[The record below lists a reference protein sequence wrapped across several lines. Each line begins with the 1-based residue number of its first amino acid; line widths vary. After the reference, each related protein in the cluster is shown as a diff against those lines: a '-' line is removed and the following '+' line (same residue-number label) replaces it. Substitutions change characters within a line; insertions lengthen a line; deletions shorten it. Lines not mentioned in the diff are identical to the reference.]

1 MEVTEVDAGNGGR
14 RYNFLATNVSHAV
27 VVRIFYIIFNFVLPA
42 VNVCR
47 FDRYDHLDTVR
58 LICRYFSK
66 QVRLGQTLL
75 VVGNDDN
82 VLHAVFAQNH
92 LVVRCVGSRRF
103 RADTEPADTLAC
115 ESASLVVVIVLGA
128 AKEHQDGA
136 LGGLVVQTHPEVFN
150 REGRLCRCRG
160 RNDEGFRVSSLVVA
174 VTSVGCQLSND
185 GVELVGVE
193 LVTQHEQEFFLLAG
207 IYAHR
212 VGSSIHYCG
221 IFGSLFNFHVNSLS
235 LKKVISAQQVL
246 AGFCGVAF
254 PALCN
259 AAWHY
264 SALPKV
270 CLPLGR
276 LLPLVSQLPPCQLLT
291 FHDCHS

>member
-1 MEVTEVDAGNGGR
+1 MFV
-14 RYNFLATNVSHAV
+14 ATDVSYAV
-27 VVRIFYIIFNFVLPA
+27 VVRTFYISFNFVLPA

-58 LICRYFSK
+58 LVCRCLSE
-66 QVRLGQTLL
+66 QVRLRQTLL

-103 RADTEPADTLAC
+103 RADAEPADTLAC

-136 LGGLVVQTHPEVFN
+136 LGCLVVQTHPEVFN
-150 REGRLCRCRG
+150 REGRLFWCRG

-193 LVTQHEQEFFLLAG
+193 LVTQHEQKFFLLAG

-221 IFGSLFNFHVNSLS
+221 IFGSLFNFHLDSLS

-254 PALCN
+254 PVLCN